1 MGYRLALAEKPS
13 VAQAI
18 AKVLGATKRCDGYLE
33 GNGWLVSWCV
43 GHLVELAEPESYD
56 EKYSK
61 WRYEDLPIFP
71 EKWKYE
77 VSASTRKQFAI
88 VKQLMNREDITE
100 IAECTDSGREGEL
113 IYRLVYH
120 KCGCRKPFR
129 RLWISSMEDAAI
141 REGFADLRPSNE
153 YDNLYEAALC
163 RERADWIVGMNATRL
178 FSCLYGQTL
187 AVGRVMTPTLA
198 MVVMR
203 DAAIDAFKSESF
215 FTVRIS
221 MDGMTAESER
231 FSEQDEAARLA
242 GLCEQAGV
250 ATVKKAER
258 KEKTEKPP
266 SLYDLTSLQ
275 RDANRILG
283 FTAQQTLDYTQSLY
297 EKKLVT
303 YPRTDSRYL
312 TDDMAALV
320 PGLVK
325 EVAAVY
331 GIREELPVT
340 PGQVINSSKV
350 SDHHAIIPTK
360 TMPGEDLSGLP
371 SGEQA
376 ILRLIAARLIASVG
390 EVHRYAETTVVLD
403 CAGAPF
409 TAKGKT
415 VLRAGW
421 KGVESRIRPVRSKEK
436 EPASLPEIQTGE
448 ILPLS
453 KTEIHEGK
461 TNPPRHFT
469 EDTLLQAMETAS
481 ADEFPEE
488 VERKGI
494 GTPATRAATIEKLVQ
509 KGFVERR
516 GDKKTKFLCA
526 TQKGTALITVMP
538 EQIQSPSMTADWE
551 EKLLRIEKGEYS
563 SESFMEEITGMID
576 SLVKTYEVVKD
587 ADVLLPCRSVIGR
600 CPHCGREVVER
611 RKGWFCDSRDC
622 HFALWK
628 ENAFFDSI
636 GKKLTKGTAEK
647 LLSSGKIRLTGCKS
661 KRTGKTYDTTL
672 LLETEADGRA
682 KFRMDFGKGGGK

>member
-1 MGYRLALAEKPS
+1 M
-13 VAQAI
+13 
-18 AKVLGATKRCDGYLE
+18 
-33 GNGWLVSWCV
+33 
-43 GHLVELAEPESYD
+43 
-56 EKYSK
+56 
-61 WRYEDLPIFP
+61 
-71 EKWKYE
+71 
-77 VSASTRKQFAI
+77 
-88 VKQLMNREDITE
+88 
-100 IAECTDSGREGEL
+100 
-113 IYRLVYH
+113 
-120 KCGCRKPFR
+120 
-129 RLWISSMEDAAI
+129 
-141 REGFADLRPSNE
+141 
-153 YDNLYEAALC
+153 
-163 RERADWIVGMNATRL
+163 
-178 FSCLYGQTL
+178 
-187 AVGRVMTPTLA
+187 MTPTLA

-203 DAAIDAFKSESF
+203 DAAIDAFKSEPF

-221 MDGMTAESER
+221 MNGVTAESER
-231 FSEQDEAARLA
+231 FSEQAEAARLA
-242 GLCEQAGV
+242 DLCERAGA

-436 EPASLPEIQTGE
+436 EPASLPEIKTGE

-509 KGFVERR
+509 KGFVER
-516 GDKKTKFLCA
+516 FLCA

-551 EKLLRIEKGEYS
+551 EKLLNIEKGEYS

-576 SLVKTYEVVKD
+576 SLVKTYEVVKESSPREQ
-587 ADVLLPCRSVIGR
+587 LKSSFLPGRSGLPAVNPSGPGR
-600 CPHCGREVVER
+600 PMIQRSFL
-611 RKGWFCDSRDC
+611 KQ
-622 HFALWK
+622 
-628 ENAFFDSI
+628 
-636 GKKLTKGTAEK
+636 
-647 LLSSGKIRLTGCKS
+647 
-661 KRTGKTYDTTL
+661 KRTGGQSSGWISGKAAGNEQKELSDT
-672 LLETEADGRA
+672 G
-682 KFRMDFGKGGGK
+682 

>member
-56 EKYSK
+56 EN
-61 WRYEDLPIFP
+61 
-71 EKWKYE
+71 
-77 VSASTRKQFAI
+77 ASTRKQFVI

-120 KCGCRKPFR
+120 KCGCRKPFH

-203 DAAIDAFKSESF
+203 DAAIDAFKSEPF

-221 MDGMTAESER
+221 MNGVTAESVR
-231 FSEQDEAARLA
+231 FSEQAEAARLA
-242 GLCEQAGV
+242 DLCERAGA

-436 EPASLPEIQTGE
+436 EGKTVLRAGWKGVESRIRPVRSKEKEPASLPEIKTGE

-563 SESFMEEITGMID
+563 SESFME
-576 SLVKTYEVVKD
+576 
-587 ADVLLPCRSVIGR
+587 
-600 CPHCGREVVER
+600 
-611 RKGWFCDSRDC
+611 
-622 HFALWK
+622 
-628 ENAFFDSI
+628 
-636 GKKLTKGTAEK
+636 
-647 LLSSGKIRLTGCKS
+647 
-661 KRTGKTYDTTL
+661 
-672 LLETEADGRA
+672 
-682 KFRMDFGKGGGK
+682 

>member
-1 MGYRLALAEKPS
+1 MKLVIAEKPS
-13 VAQAI
+13 VAQSLARVI
-18 AKVLGATKRCDGYLE
+18 GATKRQDGYLE
-33 GNGWLVSWCV
+33 GNGYLVSWCI
-43 GHLVELAEPESYD
+43 GHLVELSEPETYD
-56 EKYSK
+56 ERYSK
-61 WRYEDLPIFP
+61 WRLEDLPILP
-71 EKWKYE
+71 ERFLYE
-77 VSASTRKQFAI
+77 VSAGTSKQYKI
-88 VKQLMNREDITE
+88 LKGLMERPDVESLVC
-100 IAECTDSGREGEL
+100 ATDAGREGEL
-113 IYRLVYH
+113 IFRLVYNQ
-120 KCGCRKPFR
+120 CRCKKPFE

-141 REGFADLRPSNE
+141 RDGFRDLKP
-153 YDNLYEAALC
+153 DNLYEAALC

-203 DAAIDAFKSESF
+203 DAAIDAFKSEPF

-231 FSEQDEAARLA
+231 FSEKVEAARLA
-242 GLCEQAGV
+242 GLCEQAGS
-250 ATVKKAER
+250 AIVKKAER

-275 RDANRILG
+275 REANRILG

-436 EPASLPEIQTGE
+436 EPASLPEIKTGE

-516 GDKKTKFLCA
+516 GDKKTKLLCA

-563 SESFMEEITGMID
+563 SESFMEEITGMIE